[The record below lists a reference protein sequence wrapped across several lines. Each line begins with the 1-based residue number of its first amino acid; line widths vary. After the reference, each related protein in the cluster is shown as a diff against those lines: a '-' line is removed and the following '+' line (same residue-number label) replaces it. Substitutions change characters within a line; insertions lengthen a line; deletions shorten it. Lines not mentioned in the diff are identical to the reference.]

1 MSEWKEYKLGELID
15 DNLADL
21 QTGPFGTMLNASEYV
36 PDGIPVIAVQDIGDN
51 KLVHN
56 KFVYVNIEVADRL
69 KRYRVAENDIIF
81 GRKGA
86 VERRALIKKSE
97 EGWLQ
102 GSDCIR
108 LRLDNSINAKFISYQ
123 LSSNYSKEWM
133 MQHATG
139 ATMPSLNQQILKL
152 LPLRIPSP
160 DIQNSIS
167 ATLSSLDDKIDLLH
181 RQNKTLEAMA
191 ETLFRQWFVEE
202 AEESWEVGKLGDV
215 LSVKGGTTPSTAIP
229 EFWDGN
235 INWTTPK
242 DLSNH
247 HGIYMFRTERK
258 ITELGLSKIGSGQLP
273 IGTVILSSRA
283 PIGYLAINEIP
294 VAINQGYIAILC
306 NKGLSNYF
314 VYSWCKANLEEIKN
328 SGNGSVFQEISKTT
342 FKDLSI
348 VIPPVN
354 KLKDFDSVIEP
365 TFQKI
370 KNNQIQIES
379 LTQMRD
385 SLLPKLMSGEVKVNC
400 GQYGFVE

>member
-1 MSEWKEYKLGELID
+1 MSEWKDYKLGEVVTFQRGFDITSKDLID
-15 DNLADL
+15 
-21 QTGPFGTMLNASEYV
+21 GIYPIVSSSGTTAWHNQFKV
-36 PDGIPVIAVQDIGDN
+36 RQPGVVI
-51 KLVHN
+51 
-56 KFVYVNIEVADRL
+56 
-69 KRYRVAENDIIF
+69 
-81 GRKGA
+81 GRKGTLGKVYYLA
-86 VERRALIKKSE
+86 HDYWPHDTTLWVKDFHGNYPL
-97 EGWLQ
+97 
-102 GSDCIR
+102 
-108 LRLDNSINAKFISYQ
+108 FIYYF
-123 LSSNYSKEWM
+123 LKTLGLGEYDVGSSNP
-133 MQHATG
+133 T
-139 ATMPSLNQQILKL
+139 LNRNHIHL
-152 LPLRIPSP
+152 LPVSVPNLKIQK
-160 DIQNSIS
+160 DI
-167 ATLSSLDDKIDLLH
+167 AKTLSSLDDKIDLLH

-258 ITELGLSKIGSGQLP
+258 ITELGLSKIGSGQLS
-273 IGTVILSSRA
+273 IGTVLLSSRA

-385 SLLPKLMSGEVKVNC
+385 SLLPKLMSGEIKVNC
-400 GQYGFVE
+400 CQYGFVE